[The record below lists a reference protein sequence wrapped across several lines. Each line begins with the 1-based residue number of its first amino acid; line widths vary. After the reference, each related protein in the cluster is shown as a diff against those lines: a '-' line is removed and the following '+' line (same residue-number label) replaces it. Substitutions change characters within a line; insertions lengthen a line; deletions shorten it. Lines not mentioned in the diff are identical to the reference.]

1 MSKLL
6 AKKPI
11 NTILSEAQ
19 ETGEHSLRRA
29 LGPTNLI
36 SLGIGAIIGTGI
48 FVLTGTASAN
58 HAGPAILL
66 SFILAALA
74 CVFAGLC
81 YAEFASMIP
90 VAGSAYTYGY
100 ATLGEFIAWIIGW
113 DLILEYALGAATVA
127 SGWSGYVLSLLGD
140 FGIRVSPTL
149 AGAPGSKFVL
159 YHGHWERLAGIMKK
173 LAVEH
178 IDPSTLPTTTSSF
191 NLFGFIGIALVTI
204 VLVIGIKESANLN
217 SVIVI
222 IKVCVLLI
230 FLALGA
236 AYIFGHRAEAVT
248 NWTPFIPANTGKY
261 GDFGFSGIATA
272 AGIIFFAY
280 IGFDAVSTAAQES
293 KNPARDMPI
302 GILGSLAICTV
313 LYIAVALVLTGLVKY
328 TNLNVPDPIAIG
340 IDVTG
345 VRWGSMLV
353 KIGAICGL
361 SSTMVV
367 MLLGQTRVFFS
378 MSRDGLLPAWACKVH
393 PRFRT
398 PYLSTILVGLCVGL
412 AGALTPIDVLGEMV
426 SIGTLLAFIIVCAG
440 VWVLR
445 RRGTEVKRA
454 FVTPWVP
461 FTPIMGIIISAFMM
475 YSLTTATWIRLFVW
489 LAIGLVIYFTYSR
502 KHSKVQLN
510 GARAAEPA
518 RTPTMAD

>member
-1 MSKLL
+1 MPDLM
-6 AKKPI
+6 AKKPLNI
-11 NTILSEAQ
+11 IMQEA
-19 ETGEHSLRRA
+19 EEGGEHSLRRA

-48 FVLTGTASAN
+48 FVLTGTASAM
-58 HAGPAILL
+58 HAGPAIIL
-66 SFILAALA
+66 SFCLAALA

-140 FGIRVSPTL
+140 LGIRVSPTL
-149 AGAPGSKFVL
+149 AGAPGTKFVL
-159 YHGHWERLAGIMKK
+159 YHGHWERLAGIAKK
-173 LAVEH
+173 LAIEH
-178 IDPSTLPTTTSSF
+178 IDPSTLPTMTSSF
-191 NLFGFIGIALVTI
+191 NLFGFLGIALVTVI
-204 VLVIGIKESANLN
+204 LVIGIKESANFN
-217 SVIVI
+217 SFIVI
-222 IKVCVLLI
+222 IKVCVLLV
-230 FLALGA
+230 FLALGG
-236 AYIFGHRAEAVT
+236 AYIFAHRPEAIA
-248 NWTPFIPANTGKY
+248 NWTPFLPPNTGHY
-261 GDFGFSGIATA
+261 GDFGISGIATA

-280 IGFDAVSTAAQES
+280 IGFDAVSTAAQEA

-302 GILGSLAICTV
+302 GILGSLVICTV
-313 LYIAVALVLTGLVKY
+313 LYIAVAAVLTGLVKY
-328 TNLNVPDPIAIG
+328 TNLDVPDPIAIG

-345 VRWGSMLV
+345 VRWGSMVV
-353 KIGAICGL
+353 KLGAICGL

-367 MLLGQTRVFFS
+367 MLLGQSRVFFS
-378 MSRDGLLPAWACKVH
+378 MSRDGLLPGWASKVH

-398 PYLSTILVGLCVGL
+398 PYLSTIFVGICVAV

-445 RRGTEVKRA
+445 ARGTTVKRA

-461 FTPIMGIIISAFMM
+461 FTPIMGIVISAYMM
-475 YSLTTATWIRLFVW
+475 YSLKTATWIRLVVW
-489 LAIGLVIYFTYSR
+489 LVIGLIIYFAYSR
-502 KHSKVQLN
+502 KNSKVQQGHPEEVLQ
-510 GARAAEPA
+510 
-518 RTPTMAD
+518 TH